1 MNILITGS
9 SGFIGSNL
17 IKTLNKLELNIYL
30 LNRGIKSIKKN
41 CQNITWINKSLE
53 DLELNDF
60 IGMEIVIHLAAKGV
74 SPKKAS
80 IEEMNL
86 INAKMSLKLIKLA
99 LKAGVRRFIS
109 TGTCL
114 EYGQE
119 ADKWIKVPPYA
130 SLKPVTPYAKSKAES
145 FKLLNEFAYLN
156 EIEFYYGRIFSA
168 YGEGQYEKNFWP
180 SLKIAADSGEDFH
193 MTSGEQI
200 RDFILVNDVA
210 NHLKGAIFR
219 SDLKKGLPF
228 VVNIGSGKGTKL
240 KDFAESQWKKFN
252 AKGKLIIGSIKSR
265 PNEIKRMVANIEG
278 LNTNLKGSL

>member
-1 MNILITGS
+1 MNILITGG
-9 SGFIGSNL
+9 SGFIGSYL
-17 IKTLNKLELNIYL
+17 IKTLNKLELNIFL
-30 LNRGIKSIKKN
+30 LTRGTNPIKKN
-41 CQNITWINKSLE
+41 YSNITFLNKSLE

-60 IGMEIVIHLAAKGV
+60 VGIEVVVHLAAKGV

-86 INAKMSLKLIKLA
+86 INAKISLKLIKLA
-99 LKAGVRRFIS
+99 LNAGVRRFIS

-119 ADKWIKVPPYA
+119 ANKWPKIPPYA
-130 SLKPVTPYAKSKAES
+130 SLKPLTPYAKSKAES

-180 SLKIAADSGEDFH
+180 SLKVAADSGEDFH

-200 RDFILVNDVA
+200 RDFILVDDVA
-210 NHLKGAIFR
+210 NHLKCAVFR

-228 VVNIGSGKGTKL
+228 VVNIGSGKGMKL
-240 KDFAESQWKKFN
+240 KNFAESQWKKFN
-252 AKGKLIIGSIKSR
+252 AKGKLIIGSTRSR

-278 LNTNLKGSL
+278 LNTNLKES